1 MLDENGDSVGGKL
14 PQKVEIDVSIFV
26 DQAVSESNPFMN
38 SRELVFDCV
47 VRISNDAKS
56 LTDTWNWCI

>member
-14 PQKVEIDVSIFV
+14 PQKVEIDISLFV
-26 DQAVSESNPFMN
+26 DKAMSESYPFMDLWK
-38 SRELVFDCV
+38 SILDHI

>member
-38 SRELVFDCV
+38 SWKRVFDCV